1 MKKLGILLGFLLSG
15 CAYHNPLDKADFRF
29 QTLNTPPY
37 ILSSWYHINQRG
49 NPLTVYVEKPVLDDE
64 MRKLAVRDESDNV
77 AYVGRPCQYFQ
88 TDICQ
93 QEIPL
98 AQSDNAVRQ
107 AIRQLQKKAGTDKVD
122 VKGLE

>member
-1 MKKLGILLGFLLSG
+1 MKKLGIFFVLLLSG

-64 MRKLAVRDESDNV
+64 MRELAVRDKSDNV
-77 AYVGRPCQYFQ
+77 AYVARPCQYFQ
-88 TDICQ
+88 TDICHQ
-93 QEIPL
+93 DIAQT
-98 AQSDNAVRQ
+98 QSDNAVRQ
-107 AIRQLQKKAGTDKVD
+107 AIRQLQKKAATEQVD
-122 VKGLE
+122 VKGL